1 VRRGTA
7 GVVNR
12 KRFAR
17 SRMSRLRGVPEN
29 KLRDRNGIGAG
40 SRQGRYMQGLANVA
54 GGVAAA
60 VFVFVEICA
69 AGRKVEK
76 SNPSQQCQRA
86 ACGDFAENV
95 LCETHPKLQ
104 TTLHTPPCFLRRC
117 FCKTVASQQPR
128 PESLYLGDSYC
139 ITFVL
144 RYIRTVSYH

>member
-1 VRRGTA
+1 MRRGTA

-40 SRQGRYMQGLANVA
+40 SRQSRYMQGLANVA

-104 TTLHTPPCFLRRC
+104 TTLQRAFLDVPFAKR
-117 FCKTVASQQPR
+117 
-128 PESLYLGDSYC
+128 LLGSNPGPNPFTSVTL
-139 ITFVL
+139 IA
-144 RYIRTVSYH
+144 